1 LIQAA
6 AEAGADVLRGVPLPP
21 DQVELRR
28 RNAHELNLG
37 QYLHT
42 GYHGPRWTPAE
53 VALLGTLPDEELA
66 AQIGKT
72 PVAVSLK
79 RRRLGIANP
88 CDRRRRPGA
97 AGRRAASATTSCWR
111 RSPAEAWASS
121 TRHGSFHR
129 QGWWR

>member
-21 DQVELRR
+21 EQGEQRRRRAVELD
-28 RNAHELNLG
+28 LG

-42 GYHGPRWTPAE
+42 GYHGPRWTDTE
-53 VALLGTLPDEELA
+53 LALLGTLPDEELA
-66 AQIGKT
+66 TQIGKT

-88 CDRRRRPGA
+88 CDRRRR
-97 AGRRAASATTSCWR
+97 RN
-111 RSPAEAWASS
+111 SS
-121 TRHGSFHR
+121 
-129 QGWWR
+129 QGTA